1 MAKPMKRRKSSRSRN
16 MRKIEPA
23 TLRLQYEV
31 APNATKYLDI
41 FSDLSRV
48 NRKLMKQGQ
57 ALAIDSIEI
66 HQDLGTTNTAVELTV
81 RTAGN
86 NWITHNAWVKGK
98 ALWDQMNNEVLEDQ
112 PSIQG
117 KWADFKVYLTEG
129 MSSANTLKCT
139 DGAGGAWPATE
150 IEWAYSKF
158 VLPQHDVDPAT
169 GAALPAQEAVAALVG
184 EDDVAGA
191 IWRMSLVNAYEL
203 SRASVSN
210 FMPNVPAGSP
220 DSFYSRLMD
229 LGGQET
235 ELSTVIVDAN
245 DLPPYSNTTG
255 NYPGGA
261 GFTGAAKPLVVQGK
275 CITNIYNPTAI
286 IPGFIAPCG
295 LLQIA
300 SVAEGVAENFKVFV
314 NLRAGPSRGVLA
326 APMGQ

>member
-1 MAKPMKRRKSSRSRN
+1 MAKRTKRKSRSRK

-66 HQDLGTTNTAVELTV
+66 HQDLGTTNSAVELTV

-117 KWADFKVYLTEG
+117 KWADYKVYLTEA
-129 MSSANTLKCT
+129 MSSLNTLKCT
-139 DGAGGAWPATE
+139 DGAGGVWPATD
-150 IEWAYSKF
+150 IEWAYSKY
-158 VLPQHDVDPAT
+158 VLPQHDVNPAD
-169 GAALPAQEAVAALVG
+169 GISLIAQEAVAALCG
-184 EDDVAGA
+184 EDDMTGA

-203 SRASVSN
+203 SRATVSDLV
-210 FMPNVPAGSP
+210 PNVPPGSP
-220 DSFYSRLMD
+220 DSFYSRLSD

-245 DLPPYSNTTG
+245 DVPPYSNTPG
-255 NYPGGA
+255 NYPGGV

-275 CITNIYNPTAI
+275 CITNIYNPTAV

-295 LLQIA
+295 LIQIA
-300 SVAEGVAENFKVFV
+300 NVATSDSSAENFKVFV
-314 NLRAGPSRGVLA
+314 NLRAGPARGVLA